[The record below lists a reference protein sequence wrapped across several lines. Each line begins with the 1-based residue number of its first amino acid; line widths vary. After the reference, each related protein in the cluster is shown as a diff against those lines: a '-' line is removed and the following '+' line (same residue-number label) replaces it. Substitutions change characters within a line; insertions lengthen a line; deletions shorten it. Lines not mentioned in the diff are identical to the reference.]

1 MGGDYRHMLIK
12 PTRVDYKVISYAN
25 RSADLSK
32 SDWDLLKEKENKK
45 EASVELQNN
54 EGIKI

>member
-1 MGGDYRHMLIK
+1 MLIK